1 MDIEISPLGKLRVNS
16 NFYQFVAPILTNILH
31 YKCDSCGKT
40 FSIAGDLKKHINAI
54 HNRQRDHKC
63 DSCGKEFT
71 QVASLKTHINSV
83 HNRQKDHKCDFCEK
97 AFSEAGTLRK
107 HINSIHNS

>member
-16 NFYQFVAPILTNILH
+16 NFYQFVAPIITNILH

-54 HNRQRDHKC
+54 HNHQKDHKC
-63 DSCGKEFT
+63 NACGKSFPFPRD
-71 QVASLKTHINSV
+71 LKKHINSV
-83 HNRQKDHKCDFCEK
+83 HNRLK
-97 AFSEAGTLRK
+97 
-107 HINSIHNS
+107 